1 MPQTDPF
8 AAQSRGLTS
17 PAIEHFAIV
26 PADGAPLPVRPRVI
40 RILTSGDIAIR
51 DAKGVVITYSVVA
64 GETLQFSAVGVE
76 ETGTTATAAGWL

>member
-8 AAQSRGLTS
+8 AALSRSLTS
-17 PAIEHFAIV
+17 PATEHFTIV
-26 PADGAPLPVRPRVI
+26 PADGVDLPMRPRVL

-51 DAKGVVITYSVVA
+51 DDQGVVITYAVSA

-76 ETGTTATAAGWL
+76 STGTTATVVGWL